1 MRKLLLL
8 IPLIVA
14 CTRMPSTEMVEVT
27 FRLQNGTKSFPNA
40 IVETLPLTMELTL
53 TNVKTTERVTAYTG
67 EPITLPVGEYAVSGY
82 FHPTK
87 VQNVVGTGIF
97 LSYQPSIYIDQN
109 VDINNGETSY
119 ILDASFRSWVLAA
132 ETGEVSKWTM
142 IMDYKE
148 TPVEFLIDNTTMWI
162 FCTGDASARFIT
174 TKVYPSDEEHYSTT
188 TFNISTN
195 AAYALNNGGYFV
207 EPGKWYW
214 LHPEEATTSSATMGL
229 RYPNWSEGSW

>member
-1 MRKLLLL
+1 MKKLLLL
-8 IPLIVA
+8 LPLLVA

-40 IVETLPLTMELTL
+40 IVETLPQTMELTL

-87 VQNVVGTGIF
+87 VQNVAGTAIF
-97 LSYQPSIYIDQN
+97 LSLQPSVYIDQN
-109 VDINNGETSY
+109 VTIHNGSESY
-119 ILDASFRSWVLAA
+119 MLDAYFRSWVLAA
-132 ETGEVSKWTM
+132 DVSEVSKWTM

-148 TPVEFLIDNTTMWI
+148 TPVEFMLDNTAMWI

-174 TKVYPSDEEHYSTT
+174 TKVYPKDEEHYATT
-188 TFNISTN
+188 TFNLSTSASY
-195 AAYALNNGGYFV
+195 AANNEGNFV

-214 LHPEEATTSSATMGL
+214 LRPQEATTSNASFGL
-229 RYPNWSEGSW
+229 RFPEWTDGTW